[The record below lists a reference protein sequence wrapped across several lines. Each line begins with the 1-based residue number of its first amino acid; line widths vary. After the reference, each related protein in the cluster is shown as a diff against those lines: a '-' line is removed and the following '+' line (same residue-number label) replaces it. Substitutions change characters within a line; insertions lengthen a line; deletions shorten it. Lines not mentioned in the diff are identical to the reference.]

1 MEAELPKRVIMKV
14 SMRDYKKLIQISILA
29 EQLKSDKEF
38 RKVTKE
44 IITHDGIQIS
54 VDSFIGMLIRL
65 PEYESNISKPSVK
78 RNAPKTMYFT
88 DAAPSTKAVETLYK
102 STKLEDL
109 RHDQSNYTC
118 PADVRSMFYAYVRS
132 SNLVQDGNIII
143 DKFLTKLAPHT
154 LKNVTS
160 VQRKDSSFIWR
171 ICSEIRGVE
180 HKKKSKT
187 KVTEVKA
194 RDKKKSKTKVKE

>member
-1 MEAELPKRVIMKV
+1 MRLSQPFSARFCPLSKHHIIMEVDLPKRVLMKV

-65 PEYESNISKPSVK
+65 PEYESNLSKPPAK
-78 RNAPKTMYFT
+78 RSAPKTMYFT

-102 STKLEDL
+102 RTKLEDL
-109 RHDQSNYTC
+109 RHDQSKYTC

-132 SNLVQDGNIII
+132 SNLVQDGNIVI
-143 DKFLTKLAPHT
+143 DKFLTKLAPRT

-160 VQRKDSSFIWR
+160 VKRKDSSFIWK

-180 HKKKSKT
+180 HKKK
-187 KVTEVKA
+187 
-194 RDKKKSKTKVKE
+194 

>member
-1 MEAELPKRVIMKV
+1 MEVELPKRVLMKV

-65 PEYESNISKPSVK
+65 PEYESNLSKPPAK
-78 RNAPKTMYFT
+78 RSAPKTMYFT

-102 STKLEDL
+102 RTKLEDL
-109 RHDQSNYTC
+109 RHDQSKYTC

-143 DKFLTKLAPHT
+143 DKFLTKLAPRT

-160 VQRKDSSFIWR
+160 VKRKDSSFIWK

-180 HKKKSKT
+180 HKKK
-187 KVTEVKA
+187 
-194 RDKKKSKTKVKE
+194 